1 MDDDGHE
8 VVTLMYDQL
17 DVLEQTLDCP
27 YMLGLTELRSEVS
40 AWIQETRKFLPERGK
55 RG

>member
-17 DVLEQTLDCP
+17 DVLEQMVNATECHCHPKSLDI
-27 YMLGLTELRSEVS
+27 E
-40 AWIQETRKFLPERGK
+40 AWIEDTRKFLPERGK